1 MKKLN
6 VGIIGLGVGER
17 HLEAYGGH
25 PWCGSITVC
34 DLDGKKTERIQK
46 KYPAVKVARDANE
59 ILTDPNI
66 QAVSIASYDHYH
78 YAQVCQAVKNNKHVF
93 VEKPIC
99 LHPREAK
106 TIKKLLNARP
116 RLKISSNLILRTS
129 LRFLRLKRM
138 IQSGRLGEIYY
149 MEADYNYGR
158 IEKLTKGWRAD
169 LDHYSITCGGGVHMV
184 DLLLWLVNGT
194 VRKVT
199 AFGNNIS
206 TNGSKFRYH
215 DLVVSLLQF
224 KSGLIAKM
232 SVNGG
237 CVRPHYHHVVVYGT
251 KATFVNGNDYGLLY
265 CSRDQS
271 KKPLKIYEDYPGV
284 HKGGLVN
291 NFIESIVKNKEP
303 EITAEEIFNTMSIC
317 FAIDQ
322 AVNKR

>member
-17 HLEAYGGH
+17 HLEAYAKH
-25 PWCGSITVC
+25 ARCGSITVC
-34 DLDGKKTERIQK
+34 DLDGKKVKRVQK

-59 ILTDPNI
+59 ILTDPGI

-93 VEKPIC
+93 VEKPLC

-116 RLKISSNLILRTS
+116 HLKISSNLILRRS
-129 LRFLRLKRM
+129 PRFLRLKRM

-158 IEKLTKGWRAD
+158 IEKLTKGWRGD

-206 TNGSKFRYH
+206 TKGSKFRYH

-251 KATFVNGNDYGLLY
+251 KATFVNGNDHGLLY

-291 NFIESIVKNKEP
+291 NFIGSILKNTEP
-303 EITAEEIFNTMSIC
+303 EITTEEIFNTMSIC